1 MVGFF
6 VMKQRVQKKLLNIYD
21 LLFNHFGPQHWWP
34 GDTRL
39 EICVG
44 AILTQ
49 NTAWANV
56 EKALSNL
63 KKEKYLNQNRL
74 KKIGIKKLAALIKPS
89 GYFNIKAK
97 RLKSF
102 IDYFSNHH
110 KGNFDSLFAGK
121 SGDVRDS
128 LLSIY
133 GIGPETADSFM
144 LYAGEIPVFVVDA
157 YTRRI
162 FSRLRMIE
170 ESLIYDEV
178 QSFFMNNLP
187 CDKGLFNEYHAL
199 IVMLGKNYCKPKP
212 NCDLCPLKRCPS
224 RETKKS

>member
-1 MVGFF
+1 MN
-6 VMKQRVQKKLLNIYD
+6 QRVRQKLLNIYG
-21 LLFNHFGPQHWWP
+21 LLFNHFGPQYWWP
-34 GDTRL
+34 GDTQL

-49 NTAWANV
+49 NTSWSNV
-56 EKALSNL
+56 EKAIANL
-63 KKEKYLNQNRL
+63 KKEKYLDQNRL
-74 KKIGIKKLAALIKPS
+74 KKVGIKKLATLIRS
-89 GYFNIKAK
+89 AGYFNIKAK

-110 KGNFDSLFAGK
+110 KGNFDSLFHGK

-144 LYAGEIPVFVVDA
+144 LYAGGIPVFVVDA

-162 FSRLRMIE
+162 FSRLKMIE
-170 ESLIYDEV
+170 ESLIYDKV
-178 QSFFMNNLP
+178 QSFF
-187 CDKGLFNEYHAL
+187 F
-199 IVMLGKNYCKPKP
+199 
-212 NCDLCPLKRCPS
+212 
-224 RETKKS
+224 